1 MPLRLI
7 GLLAF
12 VGLLV
17 SFIGFNLG
25 NVADVSFGFHVFRG
39 VPVFLTA
46 FVSFALGL
54 LVALPSVFIA
64 RFSARKRFRP
74 SSAKALQR
82 KTADPGLDEGSYG
95 VD

>member
-7 GLLAF
+7 GLLLF
-12 VGLLV
+12 VGLLTG
-17 SFIGFNLG
+17 FIGFNLG

-46 FVSFALGL
+46 LVSFALGL
-54 LVALPSVFIA
+54 LAALPAVFSA
-64 RFSARKRFRP
+64 RFSARKRTRQAP
-74 SSAKALQR
+74 AKALKSGR
-82 KTADPGLDEGSYG
+82 TDAALDEASYG